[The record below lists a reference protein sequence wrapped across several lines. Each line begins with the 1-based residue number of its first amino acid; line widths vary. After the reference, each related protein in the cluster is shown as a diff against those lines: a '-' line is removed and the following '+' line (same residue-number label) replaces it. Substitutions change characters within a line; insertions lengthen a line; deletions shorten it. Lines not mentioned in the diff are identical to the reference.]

1 MKIAIMGSAPSSLRL
16 APFGDPSWKIWG
28 CSPGLFPNVPRV
40 DAWFELHRWEPPVI
54 GNPALQK
61 PWFSPEYVLWMAK
74 QKLVWMKDKVPEI
87 PNSHPYPESEI
98 RHLFGDYFFTSSI
111 AWMLAMAI
119 DQIITAREA
128 REARNLLP
136 MDGTMSADIEP
147 DAIALYGVDMAADE
161 EYGYQRAGCQHF
173 VSLAHLLDIQIIVPP
188 ESDLLRPMPGYGL
201 AESDQ
206 WHIKLLSRHNELTAR
221 LAQCDQQLAQ
231 MTQQRHFLAGAIS
244 DNDYHMKTWGQ
255 DREGRGTNPGIL
267 AASPRI
273 RALVNKTALE
283 PSAVVVPTKDEFT
296 AASAKLDAMPIP
308 TKGRQAYKDGIIY
321 GGGRGGGK
329 TAKQRAIQKASQRK

>member
-16 APFGDPSWKIWG
+16 APFGDLTWAIWG

-119 DQIITAREA
+119 DQIITERE
-128 REARNLLP
+128 NLEKAGITH
-136 MDGTMSADIEP
+136 DEP
-147 DAIALYGVDMAADE
+147 DQIGLFGVDMAADE

-173 VSLAHLLDIQIIVPP
+173 VTLAHLLDIQIIVPP

-206 WHIKLLSRHNELTAR
+206 WHIKLLARHHELTAR

-231 MTQQRHFLAGAIS
+231 IQQTRHFVAGALS

-273 RALVNKTALE
+273 RALINKQTLE
-283 PSAVVVPTKDEFT
+283 PGIVVT
-296 AASAKLDAMPIP
+296 AAHLNEAAATAVRNNATVRRIKKRPAK
-308 TKGRQAYKDGIIY
+308 K
-321 GGGRGGGK
+321 
-329 TAKQRAIQKASQRK
+329 

>member
-16 APFGDPSWKIWG
+16 APFGDPTWKIWG

-87 PNSHPYPESEI
+87 PNSHPYPESDI

-128 REARNLLP
+128 REIITAREAREKI
-136 MDGTMSADIEP
+136 MSDTDGAPLVPQVQPEP
-147 DAIALYGVDMAADE
+147 DQIGLFGVDMAADE

-173 VSLAHLLDIQIIVPP
+173 VTLAHLLDIQIIVPP

-206 WHIKLLSRHNELTAR
+206 WHIKLLARHGELQNR
-221 LAQCDQQLAQ
+221 LAMCDQQLAQ
-231 MTQQRHFLAGAIS
+231 IQKQRDFLAGAIS

-273 RALVNKTALE
+273 RALINKTALE
-283 PSAVVVPTKDEFT
+283 PGIVVTAEHLNEAAAAVVRNNATVRRIKKRP
-296 AASAKLDAMPIP
+296 AK
-308 TKGRQAYKDGIIY
+308 K
-321 GGGRGGGK
+321 
-329 TAKQRAIQKASQRK
+329 

>member
-16 APFGDPSWKIWG
+16 APFGDPSWRIWG

-74 QKLVWMKDKVPEI
+74 QKLVWMKEKVPEI
-87 PNSHPYPESEI
+87 PNSHPYPESDI

-128 REARNLLP
+128 REIITAREAREKI
-136 MDGTMSADIEP
+136 MSDTDGAPLVPQVQPEP
-147 DAIALYGVDMAADE
+147 DQIGLFGVDMAADE

-173 VSLAHLLDIQIIVPP
+173 VTLAHLLDIQIIVPP

-206 WHIKLLSRHNELTAR
+206 WHIKLLARHGELQNR
-221 LAQCDQQLAQ
+221 LAMCDQQLAQ
-231 MTQQRHFLAGAIS
+231 IQKQRDFLAGAIS

-273 RALVNKTALE
+273 RALINKTALE
-283 PSAVVVPTKDEFT
+283 PGIVVTAEHLNEAAAAVVRNNATVRRIKKRP
-296 AASAKLDAMPIP
+296 AK
-308 TKGRQAYKDGIIY
+308 K
-321 GGGRGGGK
+321 
-329 TAKQRAIQKASQRK
+329 

>member
-1 MKIAIMGSAPSSLRL
+1 
-16 APFGDPSWKIWG
+16 
-28 CSPGLFPNVPRV
+28 
-40 DAWFELHRWEPPVI
+40 
-54 GNPALQK
+54 
-61 PWFSPEYVLWMAK
+61 
-74 QKLVWMKDKVPEI
+74 
-87 PNSHPYPESEI
+87 
-98 RHLFGDYFFTSSI
+98 
-111 AWMLAMAI
+111 MLAMAI
-119 DQIITAREA
+119 DQIITERENN
-128 REARNLLP
+128 EKIGITHD
-136 MDGTMSADIEP
+136 MP
-147 DAIALYGVDMAADE
+147 DAIGLFGVDMAADE

-221 LAQCDQQLAQ
+221 LAQCDHQLAQ

-283 PSAVVVPTKDEFT
+283 PGIVVTAAHLNEDAAAVVRNNATVRRIKKRP
-296 AASAKLDAMPIP
+296 AK
-308 TKGRQAYKDGIIY
+308 K
-321 GGGRGGGK
+321 
-329 TAKQRAIQKASQRK
+329 